1 MPAITLVGDFCTGHD
16 CFPPRPSISGSA
28 SVYING
34 KSVVRLGDAYAT
46 HCCGNPCHAGVLS
59 SASSSVFIEGVAV
72 GRVGDAVNCGS
83 KVRDGSGD
91 VFAGG

>member
-16 CFPPRPSISGSA
+16 CFPPRPSTSGSA

-72 GRVGDAVNCGS
+72 GRVGDA
-83 KVRDGSGD
+83 
-91 VFAGG
+91 A